1 MIVDKGNFNVGEADE
16 LQDMQ
21 AEIYQQKQPNIQ
33 QEVFHTRYFATMYT
47 GQSMYRKVERMR
59 GRVPRI

>member
-1 MIVDKGNFNVGEADE
+1 MIVDMGNFNVGEADE

-33 QEVFHTRYFATMYT
+33 QEVFHTTYFANMFTFMFCVCYWT
-47 GQSMYRKVERMR
+47 INV
-59 GRVPRI
+59 

>member
-1 MIVDKGNFNVGEADE
+1 MGNFNVGEADE

-33 QEVFHTRYFATMYT
+33 QEVFHTTYFANMFTFMFCVCYWT
-47 GQSMYRKVERMR
+47 INV
-59 GRVPRI
+59 